1 MASDMIENYEG
12 HPAFQF
18 FRDFDADCD
27 WSRALQ
33 GEPGQFIAV
42 VRRAGDRY
50 FLGASTGYEARTLT
64 IPLDFLE
71 GGRTYDATIYADGED
86 ADWQDNPTSYRIDR
100 RQVTAADTLTVVMAR
115 GGGQAVTFIPV
126 E

>member
-1 MASDMIENYEG
+1 M
-12 HPAFQF
+12 
-18 FRDFDADCD
+18 
-27 WSRALQ
+27 Q

-42 VRRAGDRY
+42 ARRAGDRY
-50 FLGASTGYEARTLT
+50 FLGASTGYEARTLD

-71 GGRTYDATIYADGED
+71 SGRTYDATIYADGED
-86 ADWQDNPTSYRIDR
+86 ADWRDNPTSYRIDR

-115 GGGQAVTFIPV
+115 GGGQAVTFIPT